1 MIMND
6 WDRNNLN
13 FILTSMDDAFE
24 KWMLEA
30 KTDDIEYALELIA
43 RHKRELADIEEKLY
57 DDVTDFTEANI
68 IINRVKEKL

>member
-1 MIMND
+1 MND

-24 KWMLEA
+24 KWMQQA
-30 KTDDIEYALELIA
+30 STDDLDYAMELVA
-43 RHKRELADIEEKLY
+43 RYRREIADIEEKLF
-57 DDVTDFTEANI
+57 DNITDFTEARQ

>member
-1 MIMND
+1 MND

-24 KWMLEA
+24 KWMMEA
-30 KTDDIEYALELIA
+30 STDDLAYAMELVA
-43 RHKRELADIEEKLY
+43 RYRRELSEIEDKLTEEI
-57 DDVTDFTEANI
+57 TDFTEARQ

>member
-1 MIMND
+1 MND

>member
-1 MIMND
+1 MND

-24 KWMLEA
+24 KWMMEA
-30 KTDDIEYALELIA
+30 NADDLSYALELIA
-43 RHKRELADIEEKLY
+43 RHRRELSDIEEKLTEEI
-57 DDVTDFTEANI
+57 TDFTEARQ

>member
-30 KTDDIEYALELIA
+30 KPEDIEYALELIA
-43 RHKRELADIEEKLY
+43 RHKRELANIEEKLD
-57 DDVTDFTEANI
+57 DDVTDFTEALA

>member
-1 MIMND
+1 MND

-30 KTDDIEYALELIA
+30 KTEDIEYALELIA
-43 RHKRELADIEEKLY
+43 RHKRELANIEEKLY
-57 DDVTDFTEANI
+57 DDVTDFTEALA

>member
-1 MIMND
+1 MND

-24 KWMLEA
+24 KWMMEA
-30 KTDDIEYALELIA
+30 STDDLAYAMELVA
-43 RHKRELADIEEKLY
+43 RHRREIADIEEKLF
-57 DDVTDFTEANI
+57 DNITDFTEARQ

>member
-1 MIMND
+1 MND

-43 RHKRELADIEEKLY
+43 RHKRELANIEEKLY
-57 DDVTDFTEANI
+57 DDVTDFTEALA

>member
-1 MIMND
+1 MND

-24 KWMLEA
+24 KWMMES
-30 KTDDIEYALELIA
+30 KTEDIEYALELIA
-43 RHKRELADIEEKLY
+43 RHKRELADIEEKLS
-57 DDVTDFTEANI
+57 DDVTDFTEALA

>member
-1 MIMND
+1 MND

-24 KWMLEA
+24 KWMMES
-30 KTDDIEYALELIA
+30 KTEDIEYALELIA
-43 RHKRELADIEEKLY
+43 RHKRELANIEEKLY
-57 DDVTDFTEANI
+57 DDVTDFTEALA

>member
-1 MIMND
+1 MND

-24 KWMLEA
+24 KWMMES
-30 KTDDIEYALELIA
+30 KTEDIEYALELIA

-57 DDVTDFTEANI
+57 DDVTDFTEALA

>member
-24 KWMLEA
+24 KWMMES
-30 KTDDIEYALELIA
+30 KTEDIEYALELIA
-43 RHKRELADIEEKLY
+43 RHKRELANIEEKLY
-57 DDVTDFTEANI
+57 DDVTDFTEALA

>member
-1 MIMND
+1 MND

-24 KWMLEA
+24 KWMMES
-30 KTDDIEYALELIA
+30 KTEDIEYALELIA
-43 RHKRELADIEEKLY
+43 RHKRELANIEEKLF
-57 DDVTDFTEANI
+57 DDVTDFTEALA

>member
-30 KTDDIEYALELIA
+30 KTEDIEYALELIA
-43 RHKRELADIEEKLY
+43 RHKRELANIEEKLY
-57 DDVTDFTEANI
+57 DDVTDFTEALA

>member
-24 KWMLEA
+24 KWMQQA
-30 KTDDIEYALELIA
+30 STDDLDYAMELVA
-43 RHKRELADIEEKLY
+43 RYRREIADIEEKLF
-57 DDVTDFTEANI
+57 DNITDFTEARQ

>member
-1 MIMND
+1 MND

-24 KWMLEA
+24 KWMMEA
-30 KTDDIEYALELIA
+30 STDDLAYAMELVA
-43 RHKRELADIEEKLY
+43 RYRREIADIEEKLF
-57 DDVTDFTEANI
+57 DNITDFTEARQ

>member
-1 MIMND
+1 MND

-24 KWMLEA
+24 RWMQQA
-30 KTDDIEYALELIA
+30 STDDIAYAMELVA
-43 RHKRELADIEEKLY
+43 RHRRELADIEDKLTEE
-57 DDVTDFTEANI
+57 VTDFTEARQ

>member
-24 KWMLEA
+24 RWMQQA
-30 KTDDIEYALELIA
+30 STDDIAYAMELVA
-43 RHKRELADIEEKLY
+43 RHRRELADIEDKLTEE
-57 DDVTDFTEANI
+57 VTDFTEARQ

>member
-24 KWMLEA
+24 KWMMES
-30 KTDDIEYALELIA
+30 KTEDIEYALELIA

-57 DDVTDFTEANI
+57 DDVTDFTEALA

>member
-1 MIMND
+1 MND

-24 KWMLEA
+24 KWMMQA
-30 KTDDIEYALELIA
+30 STDDLAYAMELVA
-43 RHKRELADIEEKLY
+43 RHRRELSEIEDKLTEEI
-57 DDVTDFTEANI
+57 TDFTEARQ

>member
-1 MIMND
+1 MND

-30 KTDDIEYALELIA
+30 KTEDIEYALELIA
-43 RHKRELADIEEKLY
+43 RHKRELANIEEKLY
-57 DDVTDFTEANI
+57 DDVTDFTEANL

>member
-24 KWMLEA
+24 KWMMES
-30 KTDDIEYALELIA
+30 KTEDIEYALELIA

-57 DDVTDFTEANI
+57 DDVTDFTEARQ

>member
-1 MIMND
+1 MND

-57 DDVTDFTEANI
+57 DDVTDFTEALA

>member
-1 MIMND
+1 MND

-30 KTDDIEYALELIA
+30 KTGDIEYALELIA
-43 RHKRELADIEEKLY
+43 RHKRELADIEESLF
-57 DDVTDFTEANI
+57 DDVQDFTEANL

>member
-1 MIMND
+1 MND

-24 KWMLEA
+24 KWMMES
-30 KTDDIEYALELIA
+30 KTEDIEYALELIA

-57 DDVTDFTEANI
+57 NDVTDFTEALA

>member
-1 MIMND
+1 MND

-30 KTDDIEYALELIA
+30 KTEDIEYALELIA
-43 RHKRELADIEEKLY
+43 RHKRELANIEEKLC

>member
-1 MIMND
+1 MND

-30 KTDDIEYALELIA
+30 KTGDIEYALELIA

-57 DDVTDFTEANI
+57 DDVTDFTEALA

>member
-1 MIMND
+1 MND

-24 KWMLEA
+24 KWMMEA
-30 KTDDIEYALELIA
+30 SPDDISYALELIA
-43 RHKRELADIEEKLY
+43 QHRNELLEIETQLFDDI
-57 DDVTDFTEANI
+57 TDFTEARQ